1 MRIFTANNIYRFNK
15 MPKYIHQIPDWPNFT
30 WDKLLVSNILAEV
43 KKLQGL
49 ILGKMEMVGF
59 ELQQEAV
66 LETFTNDIL
75 KSSEIEGEILNLEQV
90 RSSIAKKLGIELGGY
105 VKSNKHIDGF
115 VEILIDATK
124 NCQLPISK
132 ERLFNWHAAL
142 FPTGKAGMYP
152 IIVGNWRKNEM
163 QVVSGAMGN
172 ERVHFEAVEVKK
184 LEFEMDNF
192 IKWFNKKD
200 EIDAII
206 KAGIAHLWFLTIH
219 PFDDGNGR
227 IGRVIMDM
235 QLAKADGVN
244 IRYYSISSEIQ
255 KQSKGYYSILENSQK
270 GSLDITKWLVWYLI
284 CLKLAIETSDITFKK
299 IISKAKFWERIKN
312 LTINDRQKFMLN
324 KILDNFEGKLT
335 SSKWAKMNKCSS
347 DTALRDIQNLI
358 EKGILKKEMEG
369 GRSTNYEL
377 VW

>member
-1 MRIFTANNIYRFNK
+1 MRIFAANNIYRINK

-105 VKSNKHIDGF
+105 VQSNKHIDGF

-206 KAGIAHLWFLTIH
+206 KAGIAHLWILTIH

-369 GRSTNYEL
+369 GRSINYEL